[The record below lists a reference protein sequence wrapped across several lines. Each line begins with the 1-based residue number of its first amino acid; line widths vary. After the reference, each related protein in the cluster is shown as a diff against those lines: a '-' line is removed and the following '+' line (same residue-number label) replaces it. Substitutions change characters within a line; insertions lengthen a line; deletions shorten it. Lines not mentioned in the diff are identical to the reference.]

1 MPLTITC
8 PSCGAVFPNVPES
21 FVGKSIRCKKC
32 TNTFAVQVATVS
44 EPTVAKLLPDAP
56 LPKLKAELLDPPAA
70 PADVRVL
77 DDADEIEDRD
87 DDEEDDR
94 PMQRREPGPKKSNP
108 MGLVVKALIVVVLL
122 GVIGGAGFVIY
133 DFMNKK
139 DDTATAPTGNNTQPD
154 NFTNFPNQ
162 GGAWV
167 PPPRNDPNNKATN
180 PNPAPKVE
188 PKADNPFNPFNPSP
202 KPKSDES
209 KPTPKPPEEK
219 PQQPVKPAEPVKP
232 VGPKPTVG
240 PAKDAPDEATLI
252 RVKASTVYIE
262 VDNGRGGGG
271 TGTGW
276 FAFEPG
282 LIVTNA
288 HVVGMKHPG
297 SKPPAKVSVFLNSG
311 TEKQQLYE
319 GPSIKI
325 LGVDHEND
333 LAILQVV
340 NPGNAL
346 PAPLAIRPSSEL
358 RDLDK
363 LVVLGFPG
371 GRRLSERNGSTKAP
385 VVSTTMTQVSAFR
398 NDDSG
403 QRRSIQLQ
411 GGVNH
416 GTSGGPMIDM
426 DGNIV
431 GVPVRVDH
439 NHDGNLTNIAEAIPS
454 EWVSSLA
461 EGRPGNVEVGY
472 PYYKGDQL
480 FVPLKIKCVDPLK
493 KIRTVEIGTWI
504 GNSTP
509 ATRNPGPKY
518 IEQPGDIG
526 FKEVA
531 LKYSKDTNEA
541 TGELVFPRDADG
553 RVYWMQP
560 SLTSLISPKK
570 LLKGEVLSFNDR
582 PPVERATVVIA
593 PKYEFGK
600 HAVTLKQTATF
611 TETTTGTDKEAREK
625 RTLVNEFRLNES
637 IEKSKAA
644 SEIAQLLYKI
654 SSYSAKQTR
663 SDADSETPKFVTDA
677 VLNLKNFNIKLAAN
691 KQGEA
696 IRHSATVTSSEMA
709 KTEVLN
715 RFAVST
721 SALLESAYVRLPA
734 QSTSAP
740 TTYNV
745 NVAHTLLLDIDD
757 MVYSPTVGKRK
768 PVLLSETWEVTYLGR
783 RERAGRSELVLS
795 ITGTIKAPDGG
806 NSTTSGTLR
815 GQFLL
820 DATTSLVRS
829 LEVTREFDVE
839 YSTESGKKRA
849 IGSEQQQFSRE

>member
-32 TNTFAVQVATVS
+32 TKTFAVQVATVS
-44 EPTVAKLLPDAP
+44 EPPLARLLPDEP
-56 LPKLKAELLDPPAA
+56 LPSLKAELLDPPAA

-77 DDADEIEDRD
+77 DDDDEIDDRDEHEDRPV
-87 DDEEDDR
+87 R
-94 PMQRREPGPKKSNP
+94 RREPAPKKSNP

-122 GVIGGAGFVIY
+122 GVIGGAGFVIFQY
-133 DFMNKK
+133 VNKK
-139 DDTATAPTGNNTQPD
+139 DEYAGAPTQPGD
-154 NFTNFPNQ
+154 TFTNFPKQ

-167 PPPRNDPNNKATN
+167 PPAPNDPTNKAQN
-180 PNPAPKVE
+180 PNPAPKVD
-188 PKADNPFNPFNPSP
+188 PKADNTLVP
-202 KPKSDES
+202 KPTPKPDE
-209 KPTPKPPEEK
+209 PKPPEEK
-219 PQQPVKPAEPVKP
+219 LPQPVKPTEPVRP
-232 VGPKPTVG
+232 IGPKPTVG
-240 PAKDAPDEATLI
+240 TAKDAPDEATLI
-252 RVKASTVYIE
+252 RVKASTVYLE

-288 HVVGMKHPG
+288 HVIGMKHLG

-311 TEKQQLYE
+311 TDKQQLYE

-333 LAILQVV
+333 LAILQIV

-385 VVSTTMTQVSAFR
+385 VISTTMTQVSAFR

-403 QRRSIQLQ
+403 LRRSIQLQ

-416 GTSGGPMIDM
+416 GSSGGPLLDM
-426 DGNIV
+426 DGNVV

-461 EGRPGNVEVGY
+461 EGRPGNVEFGY

-493 KIRTVEIGTWI
+493 KISNVEIGTWI

-518 IEQPGDIG
+518 IEQSGDVG
-526 FKEVA
+526 YKEVA

-541 TGELVFPRDADG
+541 TGELVYPRDADG

-593 PKYEFGK
+593 PKYEYGK
-600 HAVTLKQTATF
+600 HAVTVKQTATF
-611 TETTTGTDKEAREK
+611 TETTTGTDKEVREK
-625 RTLVNEFRLNES
+625 RTLTNELRLNES
-637 IEKSKAA
+637 IEKTKLAN
-644 SEIAQLLYKI
+644 EVAQLLYKI
-654 SSYSAKQTR
+654 NSYSVKQTR
-663 SDADSETPKFVTDA
+663 GDADSETPKFVTDA
-677 VLNLKNFNIKLAAN
+677 VTNLKNFNIKLAAN
-691 KQGEA
+691 KNGEA
-696 IRHSATVTSSEMA
+696 IRHSATVTTSDMA

-721 SALLESAYVRLPA
+721 SALLESAYVRLPG
-734 QSTSAP
+734 QSTAAP

-757 MVYSPTVGKRK
+757 MVYSSTTGKRK
-768 PVLLSETWEVTYLGR
+768 PVLLNETWEVTYLGR
-783 RERAGRSELVLS
+783 RDRAGRIELVLS
-795 ITGTIKAPDGG
+795 TG
-806 NSTTSGTLR
+806 R
-815 GQFLL
+815 RQ
-820 DATTSLVRS
+820 
-829 LEVTREFDVE
+829 
-839 YSTESGKKRA
+839 
-849 IGSEQQQFSRE
+849 

>member
-1 MPLTITC
+1 M
-8 PSCGAVFPNVPES
+8 S
-21 FVGKSIRCKKC
+21 
-32 TNTFAVQVATVS
+32 
-44 EPTVAKLLPDAP
+44 
-56 LPKLKAELLDPPAA
+56 
-70 PADVRVL
+70 
-77 DDADEIEDRD
+77 
-87 DDEEDDR
+87 
-94 PMQRREPGPKKSNP
+94 
-108 MGLVVKALIVVVLL
+108 
-122 GVIGGAGFVIY
+122 
-133 DFMNKK
+133 
-139 DDTATAPTGNNTQPD
+139 
-154 NFTNFPNQ
+154 
-162 GGAWV
+162 
-167 PPPRNDPNNKATN
+167 
-180 PNPAPKVE
+180 
-188 PKADNPFNPFNPSP
+188 
-202 KPKSDES
+202 
-209 KPTPKPPEEK
+209 KPPEEK
-219 PQQPVKPAEPVKP
+219 PPEPVKP
-232 VGPKPTVG
+232 VGPPPRVG
-240 PAKDAPDEATLI
+240 PQKDAPDEATLN
-252 RVKASTVYIE
+252 RVKASTVYLE

-271 TGTGW
+271 TGTGF

-288 HVVGMKHPG
+288 HVISMKHVG
-297 SKPPAKVSVFLNSG
+297 SKLPAKVSVFLNSG

-340 NPGNAL
+340 NPGNPL
-346 PAPLAIRPSSEL
+346 PAPLAIRPSNEL

-385 VVSTTMTQVSAFR
+385 VISTTMTQVSAFR

-416 GTSGGPMIDM
+416 GNSGGPLLDM

-431 GVPVRVDH
+431 GIPVRVDH

-454 EWVSSLA
+454 ELVSSLA
-461 EGRPGNVEVGY
+461 EGRPSQVEVGY

-480 FVPLKIKCVDPLK
+480 FVPVRIKCVDPLK
-493 KIRTVEIGTWI
+493 KIRNVEIGTWI

-518 IEQPGDIG
+518 VEQPGDIA

-531 LKYSKDTNEA
+531 LKYSKETNEA
-541 TGELVFPRDADG
+541 TGELVYPRDADG

-560 SLTSLISPKK
+560 SMTSMISPKK

-600 HAVTLKQTATF
+600 HAVNVKQTATF
-611 TETTTGTDKEAREK
+611 TEITTGTDKEVREK
-625 RTLVNEFRLNES
+625 RTLANEFRLNES
-637 IEKSKAA
+637 IEKTKLT
-644 SEIAQLLYKI
+644 SEVAQLLYKI

-663 SDADSETPKFVTDA
+663 GDADSETPKFVTDA
-677 VLNLKNFNIKLAAN
+677 VANLKNFNIRLAVN

-696 IRHSATVTSSEMA
+696 IRHAATVTTSDTA

-715 RFAVST
+715 RFAAST

-740 TTYNV
+740 TTYNCIE
-745 NVAHTLLLDIDD
+745 AHVLLLDLDD
-757 MVYSPTVGKRK
+757 MVYSSTTSKRK
-768 PVLLSETWEVTYLGR
+768 PVTLSESWEVTYLGR
-783 RERAGRSELVLS
+783 RDRAGRSELVLS
-795 ITGTIKAPDGG
+795 IAGVIKAPDGN
-806 NSTTSGTLR
+806 NSTISGTLR

-820 DATTSLVRS
+820 DASTGLVRT

-849 IGSEQQQFSRE
+849 IGSERQQFSRE